1 MNKTIKI
8 HIITWKN
15 VVKSMQ
21 IKFMTLNI
29 IFENI
34 KHEKKAKHSFQKVK
48 NNNKLTQRKKKMI
61 K

>member
-34 KHEKKAKHSFQKVK
+34 KHEKKAKHSFSEG
-48 NNNKLTQRKKKMI
+48 KK
-61 K
+61 

>member
-29 IFENI
+29 TIWKY
-34 KHEKKAKHSFQKVK
+34 KHEKKAKHSFSEG
-48 NNNKLTQRKKKMI
+48 KK
-61 K
+61 